1 MTMRFYYDPRINV
14 EGIAA
19 ELERMFAGQG
29 YQVQHFGNIDHM
41 SVQMKKG
48 GDLVA
53 IIGMQT
59 ALTLIMQR
67 SPKGML
73 AMIGQQKWVDK
84 AVVGAVGLVV
94 APVLWPLAVTAGVG
108 AIQQANLGNQ
118 VMNAVDMLVRRQNPN
133 VQAGAVPPEMMPQYQ
148 QHQQAGAPPT
158 SNKVTC
164 ANCQALNDAGDSYC
178 MRCGHALASQEPQK
192 RLCPNCG
199 AETKPGATFCT
210 KCGTSL
216 AQEEQSA

>member
-1 MTMRFYYDPRINV
+1 MTTRFYYDPRINV
-14 EGIAA
+14 ESIAA
-19 ELERMFAGQG
+19 ELEHMFVRQG
-29 YQVQHFGNIDHM
+29 YQVQHFGNIDQM

-59 ALTLIMQR
+59 ALTVTMTR
-67 SPKGML
+67 SPKGTL

-84 AVVGAVGLVV
+84 AVVGAVGLVA
-94 APVLWPLAVTAGVG
+94 APVLWPLAITAGVG

-118 VMNAVDMLVRRQNPN
+118 VMNAVDMLVRQQNPS
-133 VQAGAVPPEMMPQYQ
+133 VQVGPVPPEMMPQYQ
-148 QHQQAGAPPT
+148 RAGAPPA
-158 SNKVTC
+158 SNKVAC

-178 MRCGHALASQEPQK
+178 MRCGHALAPQEPQK
-192 RLCPNCG
+192 TLCPNCG
-199 AETKPGATFCT
+199 AEAKPGATFCT